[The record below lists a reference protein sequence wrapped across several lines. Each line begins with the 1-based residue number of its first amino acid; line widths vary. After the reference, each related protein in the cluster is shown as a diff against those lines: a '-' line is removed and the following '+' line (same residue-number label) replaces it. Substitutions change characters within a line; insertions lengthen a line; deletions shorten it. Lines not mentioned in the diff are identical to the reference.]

1 MSIIAKEI
9 DGKIVLMGSG
19 LPDGV
24 LVLPKPNKNWRHIS
38 PKNINSNRCYGDDKH
53 CFEYENLYGE
63 ICIEVFTPSRFF
75 LRKENY
81 SCEIEIF
88 MRNTSKYTFIPIEL
102 GNPAFAMALNWM
114 KEMVEISNKA
124 MAEVGE

>member
-63 ICIEVFTPSRFF
+63 IGIEVFKPLRFF
-75 LRKENY
+75 TRKENY
-81 SCEIEIF
+81 NCEILI
-88 MRNTSKYTFIPIEL
+88 RCNYNYAFIPMEL
-102 GNPAFAMALNWM
+102 GNPAFGMVLKWM
-114 KEMVEISNKA
+114 REMVEISNKA
-124 MAEVGE
+124 MAEAGEE